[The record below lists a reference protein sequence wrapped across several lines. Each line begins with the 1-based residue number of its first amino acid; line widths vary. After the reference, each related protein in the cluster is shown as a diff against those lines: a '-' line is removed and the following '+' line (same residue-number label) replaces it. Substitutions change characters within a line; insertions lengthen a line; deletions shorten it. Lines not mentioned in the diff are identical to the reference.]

1 MSLPSRYSDARS
13 TAHTERPVE
22 LRAACDRLRVGADT
36 LMTLVAPARHLLLRV
51 DHRRAASV
59 AALLL
64 LFQLGLQLQLSR
76 ADSQTTDE
84 AVHLSAGYSYWEW
97 KDLSLNPEHPPL
109 VKLLAGAAARLVHPV
124 FPPVEHR
131 ERLSEFFYDSWRDN
145 RALGEAFL
153 YEAGNDTDR
162 LLFVARLPAIVLT
175 LVLGAAMFWVA
186 FSFFGPLAGILTT
199 ALYVLDP
206 TVAAHGH
213 LITTDIAVTLGG
225 VAVFSAAWRF
235 AHRPDA
241 TRTILLGGA
250 MGFASLAKFTS
261 IIFFPSM
268 LVVLLLLCGGRELV
282 RRAPRLVAAVLVAWL
297 VILVGYGFSLG
308 PPPPVTSLLATVAPD
323 SQPPVL
329 VDKTVTRAYQVLRH
343 LGRPRQYF
351 KGLALVLAHVAG
363 GHVSFLLGELSPTGW
378 WYYFPVTFATKTPVA
393 VLLLLIVA
401 VSVGARRI
409 REPAQWYWPVAA
421 GSYFLCAMTSR
432 SDLGFRHLMPAMAFL
447 MIWMGSLAQ
456 ELPARRWLLLVTA
469 GLLIWLMVDF
479 GRSRDGYLAYYN
491 ELVGDRG
498 YMVAT
503 DSNLDWGQD
512 LKRIR
517 AYLDRHSEIAAP
529 YVEYPA
535 DGPSS
540 LDYYGIRHRPPEAI
554 TPAMAGVLIIGVTRL
569 SDPSVAFLRALPIAD
584 RITPGVFVYKLH
596 GTS

>member
-1 MSLPSRYSDARS
+1 
-13 TAHTERPVE
+13 
-22 LRAACDRLRVGADT
+22 
-36 LMTLVAPARHLLLRV
+36 MTLAGRAQRLLLRV
-51 DHRRAASV
+51 DHRSAASIV
-59 AALLL
+59 TLLL
-64 LFQLGLQLQLSR
+64 LFQLGLQLELSR

-97 KDLSLNPEHPPL
+97 KDLSPNPEHPPL

-124 FPPVEHR
+124 FPPVTHP
-131 ERLSEFFYDSWRDN
+131 ERVSTFFYDSWREN
-145 RALGEAFL
+145 RRLGEAFL
-153 YEAGNDTDR
+153 YEAGNDADR
-162 LLFVARLPAIVLT
+162 LLFVARLPAIMLT
-175 LVLGAAMFWVA
+175 LVLGVAMFSVA
-186 FSFFGPLAGILTT
+186 NAFFGPLAGILTT

-225 VAVFSAAWRF
+225 VAVLSAAWRF

-241 TRTILLGGA
+241 ASTILLGGA

-261 IIFFPSM
+261 VIFFPTL
-268 LVVLLLLCGGRELV
+268 LVVLLLLCGVRGLV
-282 RRAPRLVAAVLVAWL
+282 RRIPQLVAAVLVAWL
-297 VILVGYGFSLG
+297 VVLVGYGFSLS
-308 PPPPVTSLLATVAPD
+308 PPSPVASLLTTVAPD
-323 SQPPVL
+323 TQPSVAL
-329 VDKTVTRAYQVLRH
+329 DKTVTRAYQVLRH

-351 KGLALVLAHVAG
+351 KGLALMLAHVAN

-378 WYYFPVTFATKTPVA
+378 WYYFPVVFATKTPVA
-393 VLLLLIVA
+393 VLLLLIAA
-401 VSVGARRI
+401 VSVGARRL
-409 REPAQWYWPVAA
+409 REPAQWYWLVAA
-421 GSYFLCAMTSR
+421 GSYFFCAMTSR
-432 SDLGFRHLMPAMAFL
+432 SDLGFRHVMPAMAFL

-456 ELPARRWLLLVTA
+456 ELPVRRSLPLVTA
-469 GLLIWLMVDF
+469 GLFIWLAVDF
-479 GRSRDGYLAYYN
+479 GRSGDGYLAYYN

-517 AYLDRHSEIAAP
+517 AYLDRHSEITAP

-540 LDYYGIRHRPPEAI
+540 LDYYGIRHRPRQAI
-554 TPAMAGVLIIGVTRL
+554 TPAMSGVLIIGVTGL

-584 RITPGVFVYKLH
+584 RITPGVFVYKL
-596 GTS
+596 GGSP

>member
-1 MSLPSRYSDARS
+1 
-13 TAHTERPVE
+13 
-22 LRAACDRLRVGADT
+22 
-36 LMTLVAPARHLLLRV
+36 MTLVSSIQRLLQRV
-51 DHRRAASV
+51 DRRSAATI

-76 ADSQTTDE
+76 TDSQTTDE

-97 KDLSLNPEHPPL
+97 RDLTLNPEHPPL
-109 VKLLAGAAARLVHPV
+109 VKLLAGAAARLVRPV
-124 FPPVEHR
+124 FPPVKHR

-153 YEAGNDTDR
+153 YEAGNDADR
-162 LLFVARLPAIVLT
+162 LLFVSRLPPIMLT
-175 LVLGAAMFWVA
+175 LLLGAVMFAVA
-186 FSFFGPLAGILTT
+186 VAFFGPLAGILTT

-235 AHRPDA
+235 AHRPGA
-241 TRTILLGGA
+241 TSTILLGGA
-250 MGFASLAKFTS
+250 IGFASLAKFTS
-261 IIFFPSM
+261 VIFLPSL
-268 LVVLLLLCGGRELV
+268 LVVLLLLDGGRALV
-282 RRAPRLVAAVLVAWL
+282 RRIPQLVAAVLVAWL
-297 VILVGYGFSLG
+297 VILVGYGCSLE
-308 PPPPVTSLLATVAPD
+308 PPPPVTSLLTTVAPD

-329 VDKTVTRAYQVLRH
+329 LDTTITRAYGVLRY

-378 WYYFPVTFATKTPVA
+378 WYYFPVVFAAKTPVA
-393 VLLLLIVA
+393 VMLLLVVA
-401 VSVGARRI
+401 VAVGARRL
-409 REPAQWYWPVAA
+409 REPAQWYWLVAA
-421 GSYFLCAMTSR
+421 GAYFLCAMTSR

-447 MIWMGSLAQ
+447 MIWMASLTQ
-456 ELPARRWLLLVTA
+456 EFQTRRWLPLVTA
-469 GLLIWLMVDF
+469 ALLAWLVVDF
-479 GRSRDGYLAYYN
+479 GRSYDRYLAYYN
-491 ELVGDRG
+491 EVVGDRG

-517 AYLDRHSEIAAP
+517 AYLDRHSEITDP

-540 LDYYGIRHRPPEAI
+540 LDYYGIRHRPRQAI
-554 TPAMAGVLIIGVTRL
+554 TPDLSGVLIIGVTGL

-584 RITPGVFVYKLH
+584 RITPGVFVYKLT
-596 GTS
+596 GKS

>member
-1 MSLPSRYSDARS
+1 
-13 TAHTERPVE
+13 
-22 LRAACDRLRVGADT
+22 
-36 LMTLVAPARHLLLRV
+36 MTRLLLRV
-51 DHRRAASV
+51 DHRSAAAI

-64 LFQLGLQLQLSR
+64 LFQVGLQLRLSR

-84 AVHLSAGYSYWEW
+84 GVHLSAGYSYWEW
-97 KDLSLNPEHPPL
+97 RDLALNPEHPPL
-109 VKLLAGAAARLVHPV
+109 VKLLAGAAARWVHPV
-124 FPPVEHR
+124 FPPIKHR
-131 ERLSEFFYDSWRDN
+131 ERLSDFFYDSWREN

-153 YEAGNDTDR
+153 YEAGNDADR
-162 LLFVARLPAIVLT
+162 LLFVARLPAIMLT
-175 LVLGAAMFWVA
+175 LVLGAAMFSVA
-186 FSFFGPLAGILTT
+186 AAFFGPLAGVLTT

-241 TRTILLGGA
+241 TSTILLGGA
-250 MGFASLAKFTS
+250 IGFASFAKFTS
-261 IIFFPSM
+261 VIFFPSL
-268 LVVLLLLCGGRELV
+268 LVVLLLLGGGRELV
-282 RRAPRLVAAVLVAWL
+282 RRVPRLVAAVLVAWL
-297 VILVGYGFSLG
+297 VILVGYGFSLS
-308 PPPPVTSLLATVAPD
+308 PPPPVASLLTTVSPD
-323 SQPPVL
+323 SEPPVL
-329 VDKTVTRAYQVLRH
+329 LDKTVTRAYGVLRY

-363 GHVSFLLGELSPTGW
+363 GHVSFLLGDLSPTGW
-378 WYYFPVTFATKTPVA
+378 WYYFPVLFATKMPVA
-393 VLLLLIVA
+393 VLLLLVVA
-401 VSVGARRI
+401 VSVGARRL
-409 REPAQWYWPVAA
+409 REPAQWYWLVAA

-447 MIWMGSLAQ
+447 MIWMGGLAQ
-456 ELPARRWLLLVTA
+456 ELPARRWLPFVTA
-469 GLLIWLMVDF
+469 ALFVWLVVDF
-479 GRSRDGYLAYYN
+479 GRSHDRYLAYYN

-517 AYLDRHSEIAAP
+517 AYLDRHSEITAP

-540 LDYYGIRHRPPEAI
+540 LDYYGIRHRPRQPI
-554 TPAMAGVLIIGVTRL
+554 TPAMSGVLIIGVTGL
-569 SDPSVAFLRALPIAD
+569 SDPSVAFLRALSIAD
-584 RITPGVFVYKLH
+584 RITPGVFVYRLP